1 MSKLSPFDFIDS
13 ICFSKKD
20 IMETSEDEKVYQSF
34 IINRGL
40 SLFPDTVL
48 FANEMNIANSLS
60 NRMKYDF
67 LRFGIRK
74 KKRYSKWPKKIK
86 NEDINLIK
94 QSYGYNDRKA
104 YDVLKI
110 LNKEQ
115 LQILREELFQ
125 GGTKSNS

>member
-20 IMETSEDEKVYQSF
+20 IMQTPEDEKVYQSF

-40 SLFPDTVL
+40 SLFNDTIF
-48 FANEMNIANSLS
+48 FANEMNIAHSLS
-60 NRMKYDF
+60 NKMKYDF
-67 LRFGIRK
+67 LRFGVRK
-74 KKRYSKWPKKIK
+74 KKRYSKWPKKSK

-104 YDVLKI
+104 HEVLK
-110 LNKEQ
+110 LFSKEQ
-115 LQILREELFQ
+115 LKFLKDELYQ
-125 GGTKSNS
+125 GGAKTK